1 MSYDYKKQV
10 YTFNLQN
17 RGFKMQN
24 HSNIKHFMV
33 MNRTKSTVLGESEI
47 ANTFFS
53 RLRGTMFK
61 KELKRGLILKLPSS
75 RSRSGSAIHMFFVR
89 FPLDIIFADSDKK
102 VVDVVSI
109 DPWKTYTPKKPAKYV
124 IEMKKGT
131 IESSG
136 TEIGDELDF
145 MCENA

>member
-1 MSYDYKKQV
+1 ME
-10 YTFNLQN
+10 
-17 RGFKMQN
+17 
-24 HSNIKHFMV
+24 
-33 MNRTKSTVLGESEI
+33 MNVINKTKNTDLGESEV
-47 ANTFFS
+47 ADTFFS

-61 KELKRGLILKLPSS
+61 KELHRGLILKLPSA

-89 FPLDIIFADSDKK
+89 FPLDIIFADNNKK
-102 VVDVVSI
+102 VVDTVSI

-131 IESSG
+131 IKESN

-145 MCENA
+145 TCNTA